1 MSESTISRRG
11 NMTLQQGA
19 VGDSKRWAALDSRN
33 ERLATASDT
42 AAADTER
49 DEADRRAL
57 RAS

>member
-19 VGDSKRWAALDSRN
+19 AGDPKRWAALDSRN
-33 ERLATASDT
+33 ERLVTASDT
-42 AAADTER
+42 AAADAER
-49 DEADRRAL
+49 DGADRREL